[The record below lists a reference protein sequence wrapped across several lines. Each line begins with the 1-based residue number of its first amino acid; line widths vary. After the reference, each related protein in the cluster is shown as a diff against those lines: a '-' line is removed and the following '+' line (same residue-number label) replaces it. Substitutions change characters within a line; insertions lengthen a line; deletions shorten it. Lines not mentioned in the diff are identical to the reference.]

1 MATVDYKKILED
13 IKKKN
18 KGGNTAYIQ
27 FEDGDTII
35 RILPGHP
42 NMAGFFVAFPFHR
55 KGKGNDYVQVP
66 CFNREPGDDNCDV
79 CRSLQELRDSDDKA
93 DKKSYKDQ
101 MAKDRYFFGAIQ
113 RKADPKDEVEEVAE
127 CGTMLLEEILKLLIN
142 PDYEDLLDP
151 AKGRDV
157 TVNRS
162 GKDMETKYKVLPR
175 PNPSPIIPGKP
186 KGSVAFIGTSAE
198 DTKLQDLMTAGDQF
212 ADEPEKVMIVWE
224 GGWKALK
231 DSNDD
236 DKKTPA
242 KKTTTAAPTKVV
254 KKPAKPAPEEDESEE
269 SAVDLTKPLKARDP
283 ITGDKRYKQADGS
296 VLTADGRKS
305 PKGLG
310 EDERPSKPSKSYL
323 KEFPEPIE
331 DEEEEVEEA
340 EEVEESEEEEEAEP
354 TPPKKTAVKTTSK
367 KAAVEPDEDDGL
379 EELED
384 ILAKHSGKKK

>member
-13 IKKKN
+13 IKKKS
-18 KGGNTAYIQ
+18 KGGNTNYIQ

-42 NMAGFFVAFPFHR
+42 NMGAFFVAFPFHR

-79 CRSLQELRDSDDKA
+79 CRSLTELRDSDDKA
-93 DKKSYKDQ
+93 DKKAYKDQ

-113 RKADPKDEVEEVAE
+113 RKADPKDEVEEIAE
-127 CGTMLLEEILKLLIN
+127 CGTMLLEEVLKLLIN
-142 PDYEDLLDP
+142 PDYEDLLDA

-186 KGSVAFIGTSAE
+186 KASAAFIGTSAE
-198 DTKLQDLMTAGDQF
+198 DTKLQDITTAGDQF

-236 DKKTPA
+236 DKKTTS
-242 KKTTTAAPTKVV
+242 KKAAASTTTTKVV
-254 KKPAKPAPEEDESEE
+254 KKVAKPEPEEEESED

-283 ITGDKRYKQADGS
+283 ITGDKRYKQPDGTI
-296 VLTADGRKS
+296 LTADGRKS
-305 PKGLG
+305 PKGLAD
-310 EDERPSKPSKSYL
+310 DERPSKPSKAYL
-323 KEFPEPIE
+323 KEFPEPVE
-331 DEEEEVEEA
+331 EEEEEVED

-354 TPPKKTAVKTTSK
+354 TPPKKPVGKTIK